1 MRPQP
6 TWPPA
11 QYRAGLS
18 MRTLT
23 SQEVIEKGTGVGPD
37 HRERWWTF
45 EASPRYKGTTY
56 EYLQGVMGGGETE
69 NAHDK

>member
-1 MRPQP
+1 
-6 TWPPA
+6 
-11 QYRAGLS
+11 